1 MLSSRLLLALLMATV
16 LGMFI
21 PAVCAEDPPAAASE
35 KYDLK
40 YKFRAGE
47 TVRWKVE
54 HRAKIRTTVSG
65 TTQTAETESH
75 SVKLWT
81 IKQLGAK
88 TGNIEFV
95 HSVES
100 ILMKQR
106 LSGRQEEVYDSTK
119 DSAPPLAFQ
128 EVAKSVGVPLSQVRI
143 DSQGRVIERVNH
155 SSQAGGNDSQIAVP
169 LPEQP
174 IAVGET
180 WSLPTEV
187 ELKLDSGAVKKVQTR
202 QQFTLEEVKNGV
214 AVIRTETIILT
225 PVRDPA
231 LEAQLV
237 QRQSAGTIRFD
248 IERGRVLSQELSQ
261 DKQVVG
267 FRGEASALNYEA
279 RFKETL
285 LSDGDLASRPKAGP
299 EPPPGL
305 KLRR

>member
-47 TVRWKVE
+47 TIRWKVE